1 MIIVCM
7 QNIRTKGAAN
17 QPFPFL
23 FIFYTVAQV
32 MNNQS
37 DPNALEQLLCFNVY
51 STNLALSR
59 FYKVAFGKTG
69 MTYPKFVV
77 LSALEEAGALTVSEL
92 SKYAGMESSTLS
104 PLLKRMADYGVLS
117 RTRSAE
123 DERRVMI
130 ALTDMGREAVALVRE
145 VVLEGL
151 KGLNLD
157 PPQTAQLVKMLGDA
171 RARIEGAE
179 PTRQL
184 EIGRMPPPLPEC

>member
-1 MIIVCM
+1 
-7 QNIRTKGAAN
+7 
-17 QPFPFL
+17 
-23 FIFYTVAQV
+23 
-32 MNNQS
+32 MNDQS
-37 DPNALEQLLCFNVY
+37 NPNSLEQLLCFNVY
-51 STNLALSR
+51 SMNLALSR

-77 LSALEEAGALTVSEL
+77 LSALEEAGSLTVSEL

-117 RTRSAE
+117 RVRSSE

-151 KGLNLD
+151 KGLDLD
-157 PPQTAQLVKMLGDA
+157 PPQTSQLVRILGEA

-179 PTRQL
+179 PARHL
-184 EIGRMPPPLPEC
+184 EFGRMPPPLLDC